1 MKTILLPTD
10 FSENSLMAADFA
22 TEYLSEKGTSLV
34 LAHVYDIPRGGT
46 SGLFYLLEELQKQAE
61 KNMAEFL
68 QNLTERYKGKE
79 LEFETVVLQGNFA
92 DQCNAL
98 AKRFEVGAIVMGTK
112 GASGLKEALI
122 GSNTVDLMRELKY
135 PLYVIPENYK
145 DKSIK
150 ELIMSF
156 DGKSDIQTNLV
167 TPIVNFA
174 NKHQLPIN
182 LLHIRVKEEDPVQ
195 DWTSLRNAFEGIKLD
210 IQESWGNTLEEGL
223 KKATSEAEALL
234 VMVRRKQTFW
244 ERFFNIS
251 DSRKAVLHAELPMLI
266 VPE

>member
-22 TEYLSEKGTSLV
+22 VEYLCEKGTSLV

-61 KNMAEFL
+61 KNMVEFL
-68 QNLTERYKGKE
+68 QKLEKRYEEKE
-79 LEFETVVLQGNFA
+79 LELKQVVLQGNFA

-98 AKRFEVGAIVMGTK
+98 AKRFEVEAIVMGTK

-156 DGKSDIQTNLV
+156 DGKSELPASLV
-167 TPIVNFA
+167 APITAFA
-174 NKHQLPIN
+174 NKRQLPIR
-182 LLHIRVKEEDPVQ
+182 LLHVRVKEEDPVQ
-195 DWTSLRNAFEGIKLD
+195 NWTSLRNAFEGIKLD
-210 IQESWGNTLEEGL
+210 IQESWGESLEEGL
-223 KKATSEAEALL
+223 KKATDEAEALL